1 MKMTS
6 NSASNSKTDIERK
19 QTTLITSDMV
29 IDTYLAMKKEKNK
42 TKKQEMM
49 NNVIFM
55 SNHLNRYIPLK
66 RSQYIEK

>member
-1 MKMTS
+1 MTS

-19 QTTLITSDMV
+19 QTILVTSDMV

-42 TKKQEMM
+42 TKKEEML
-49 NNVIFM
+49 NNVILM

-66 RSQYIEK
+66 RSQYVGK

>member
-1 MKMTS
+1 MTS

>member
-1 MKMTS
+1 MTS

-19 QTTLITSDMV
+19 QTILVTSDMV

-49 NNVIFM
+49 NNVVLM

>member
-1 MKMTS
+1 MTS

-19 QTTLITSDMV
+19 QTILVTSDMV

-66 RSQYIEK
+66 KSQYVEK

>member
-1 MKMTS
+1 MTS

-19 QTTLITSDMV
+19 QTILVTSDMV

-55 SNHLNRYIPLK
+55 SNYLNRYIPLK
-66 RSQYIEK
+66 KSQYVEK